1 VTTPTPDVREI
12 AAETM
17 HAKHST
23 REPWAQTPDWIRDSY
38 RELADA
44 VLSAVTP
51 VIERYARRQVAV
63 EIDRYAR
70 DRQCNGAS
78 EAAVRALKDAVAIA
92 RSDVQHLTKEES

>member
-1 VTTPTPDVREI
+1 MTTPTPDVREI
-12 AAETM
+12 AARA
-17 HAKHST
+17 H
-23 REPWAQTPDWIRDSY
+23 WAASNGRSLRADE
-38 RELADA
+38 ELPPGTNLHRIHADA

-70 DRQCNGAS
+70 DRECNGAS

-92 RSDVQHLTKEES
+92 RSDVQHREETS

>member
-1 VTTPTPDVREI
+1 MERDVREI
-12 AAETM
+12 AA
-17 HAKHST
+17 
-23 REPWAQTPDWIRDSY
+23 QV
-38 RELADA
+38 LADEFCDEAYYEDWPRLPELNRDYYRAKANA

-78 EAAVRALKDAVAIA
+78 ETAVRALKDAVAIA
-92 RSDVQHLTKEES
+92 RSDVQHRTEES

>member
-1 VTTPTPDVREI
+1 MTTPTPDVQEI
-12 AAETM
+12 AAKALSNEIDDGFLSWNGCL
-17 HAKHST
+17 A
-23 REPWAQTPDWIRDSY
+23 
-38 RELADA
+38 LADA

-70 DRQCNGAS
+70 DRECNGAP

-92 RSDVQHLTKEES
+92 RSHVQHRTGDDHE